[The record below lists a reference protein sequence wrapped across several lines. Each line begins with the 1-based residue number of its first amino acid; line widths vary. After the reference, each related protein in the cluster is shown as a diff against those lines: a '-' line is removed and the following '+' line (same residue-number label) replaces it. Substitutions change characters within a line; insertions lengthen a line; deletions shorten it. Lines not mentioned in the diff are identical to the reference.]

1 MDKFNNIT
9 PTILKKK
16 SILRIK
22 NLFVKLSLF
31 NEESNNCSLK
41 NELMI
46 FFREKQN
53 TEEEYHIK
61 ETISLIFS
69 EELTK
74 LGIITDNFT
83 NKKLNQTEEQKKTIP

>member
-53 TEEEYHIK
+53 TEEEYHI
-61 ETISLIFS
+61 
-69 EELTK
+69 
-74 LGIITDNFT
+74 
-83 NKKLNQTEEQKKTIP
+83 